1 MIERY
6 IIHSYY
12 NTLLFL
18 YNYNAKTD
26 VINLHLGQLLLFF
39 FHFLYFS
46 FIDGIALTMRNRLVS
61 VKQNKKTYRK
71 KRTT

>member
-26 VINLHLGQLLLFF
+26 VINLHIGHIVTLR
-39 FHFLYFS
+39 
-46 FIDGIALTMRNRLVS
+46 FIDGTCVGSIRT
-61 VKQNKKTYRK
+61 KKKKKKTLARSG
-71 KRTT
+71 TNPMTQ

>member
-26 VINLHLGQLLLFF
+26 VINLHLGQFLLFC

-46 FIDGIALTMRNRLVS
+46 FIDGIALTM
-61 VKQNKKTYRK
+61 
-71 KRTT
+71 